1 MSAMIPLLSSCN
13 DDDTINEWD
22 ISYVSILPADYLR
35 PVPSFSLR
43 HVEEEGIEGTVE
55 FQFMSTVQK
64 AAQQDIKV
72 YISAECEGISAD
84 KVNITSKELIIKAG
98 SLNSEPSTV
107 SITDWSDLVSITKE
121 AEYSLKIKMTSI
133 ETTGSDVAN
142 SSYNQEINLK
152 ITKSAERQKENILL
166 TNAKDWIFTFME
178 GVENAGSNSVAG
190 TGTSD
195 VATNGKP
202 FWFTVDLKTTKEVSG
217 IQTRHWGAGFAPSKV
232 EIFTSENGD
241 DWVSLGQKDTKGS
254 TQTIMFD
261 ERIKTRY
268 LKYQMITVPGRVD
281 ITRFY
286 IYSWE

>member
-195 VATNGKP
+195 VATNGEP
-202 FWFTVDLKTTKEVSG
+202 FWFTVDLKTTKVVSG
-217 IQTRHWGAGFAPSKV
+217 IQTRHWGAGYAPSKV

>member
-152 ITKSAERQKENILL
+152 ITKSAEKQKENILL

-195 VATNGKP
+195 VATNGEP
-202 FWFTVDLKTTKEVSG
+202 FWFTVDLKTTKVVSG
-217 IQTRHWGAGFAPSKV
+217 IQTRHWGAGYAPSKV

>member
-22 ISYVSILPADYLR
+22 ISYVSIIPADYLR

-195 VATNGKP
+195 VATNGEP

-241 DWVSLGQKDTKGS
+241 DWVSIGQKDTKGS